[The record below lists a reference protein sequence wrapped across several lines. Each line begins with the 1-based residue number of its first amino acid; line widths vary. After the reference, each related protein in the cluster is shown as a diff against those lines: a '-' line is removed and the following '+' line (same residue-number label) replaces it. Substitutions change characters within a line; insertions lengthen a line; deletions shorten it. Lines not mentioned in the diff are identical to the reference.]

1 MLIDDIV
8 NTEFGGVQN
17 RAAAVFGK
25 AASQIARWVNARAAV
40 VDGEVYVPVKRKAL
54 TSPETCAKPLTFI
67 PASWVWFD
75 ERWYR
80 KTHVSIPFKGST
92 LPPFSLDRNPRNP
105 RKPIVPSAMRSVAL
119 SDEVVDAL
127 EVFRVS
133 MGFGTASEA
142 VGALLGITAKP
153 V

>member
-92 LPPFSLDRNPRNP
+92 LPPFSLDRNPR
-105 RKPIVPSAMRSVAL
+105 KPSAMRSVAL
-119 SDEVVDAL
+119 SDDVVDAL

-133 MGFGTASEA
+133 MGLDTASEA